1 MIVIGGSLG
10 GCDALRE
17 ILTHLPADFDLPIAV
32 VLHRHRESNDLLVP
46 VVQRNCLLPV
56 AEAEDKEPIKAG
68 QVYLCPADY
77 HLLIDNS
84 CFALS
89 TDEAVNFARPSV
101 DVLFESAAEWQ
112 RQNVVA
118 VGPHGFRFRRRAGR
132 AAGQGIRRHRF
143 RPGSESIRRPMD
155 AEGGDRGDANPF
167 CDDARG
173 NYSGIDRSRGA
184 SPAFAVSLRHPD
196 PEELE

>member
-17 ILTHLPADFDLPIAV
+17 ILTHLPADFGLPIAV
-32 VLHRHRESNDLLVP
+32 VLHRHRESTDLLVP

-68 QVYLCPADY
+68 RVYLCPADY
-77 HLLIDNS
+77 HLLIDNG

-118 VGPHGFRFRRRAGR
+118 VVLT
-132 AAGQGIRRHRF
+132 
-143 RPGSESIRRPMD
+143 GSGSDGARGAKRVKEYGGTVFVQNPKG
-155 AEGGDRGDANPF
+155 AEGPWMPTAAIAATQTPLVMTLPEITQ
-167 CDDARG
+167 ALI
-173 NYSGIDRSRGA
+173 GIAAHRQH
-184 SPAFAVSLRHPD
+184 LQ
-196 PEELE
+196 